1 MDPSWLFFFPHV
13 FFSAPPWPP
22 RVATPDSLTHSL
34 THPDDDGLDNAE
46 HAREDGLQEERGVEQ
61 QPGEE
66 EEQLPAP
73 DAVEQ
78 EDVAQQDLV
87 VHGEGGEDQ
96 EPDQRGRVW
105 GGWVDCFFWR
115 KIEHPACIDKL
126 FLRTAGAIPA
136 FLANLHT
143 TQPISLGCI

>member
-87 VHGEGGEDQ
+87 VHGEGGGIRNPTSGDAFEGD
-96 EPDQRGRVW
+96 
-105 GGWVDCFFWR
+105 GWTAFFG
-115 KIEHPACIDKL
+115 EKL
-126 FLRTAGAIPA
+126 STRHA
-136 FLANLHT
+136 
-143 TQPISLGCI
+143 